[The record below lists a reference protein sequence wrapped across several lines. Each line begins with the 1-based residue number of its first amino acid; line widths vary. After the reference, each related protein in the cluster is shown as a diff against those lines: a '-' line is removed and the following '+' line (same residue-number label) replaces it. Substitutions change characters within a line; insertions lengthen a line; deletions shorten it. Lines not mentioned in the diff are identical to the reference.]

1 MKKLLVTGGAGFIG
15 INFIKHILDIER
27 VDIVVADKFT
37 YASNPEELVNNMK
50 IVTHCMDLA
59 DSSSVENLF
68 NLHEIS
74 HVVHFAA
81 ESHVDRSIKDCKPF
95 IQSNIIATI
104 NLLNEVIKRKIKKF
118 VHISTDEVF
127 GEVPVPAKFNEYSNI
142 CPRNPYSA
150 SKASAEHFVE
160 AYGNTYGLPYT
171 IINSS
176 NNYGPWQYPEKFIP
190 LAVSRILKNQKVPVY
205 GTGSQ
210 IRDWIFVK
218 DAAEA
223 IRCVLHHGNI
233 HERYCIGGEQEIRNI
248 DLIRTIIQKMNVNES
263 FIEYV
268 TDRPGH
274 DARYATS
281 ILKIKRELKWRPKY
295 DLSDGLNET
304 IEWIKKYENRIQL

>member
-15 INFIKHILDIER
+15 INFIKHILDVDK
-27 VDIVVADKFT
+27 VDIVVADRFT

-50 IVTHCMDLA
+50 IDTHCMDLSDA
-59 DSSSVENLF
+59 TSVESLF
-68 NLHEIS
+68 KMHEIT

-81 ESHVDRSIKDCKPF
+81 ESHVDRSIKDCQPF
-95 IQSNIIATI
+95 IQSNIIATV
-104 NLLNEVIKRKIKKF
+104 NLLNEAMKHKVQKF

-127 GEVPVPAKFNEYSNI
+127 GEIAIPGKFNELSNI
-142 CPRNPYSA
+142 SPRNPYSA

-160 AYGNTYGLPYT
+160 AYGNTYGFPYT

-190 LAVSRILKNQKVPVY
+190 LAINRILKKEKVPVY

-223 IRCVLHHGNI
+223 IRRVLHHGNT
-233 HERYCIGGEQEIRNI
+233 HDRYCIGGEQEIRNI
-248 DLIRTIIQKMNVNES
+248 DLLRMIIEKMNADES
-263 FIEYV
+263 LIEYV

-281 ILKIKRELKWRPKY
+281 ILKIKRELKWVPEY
-295 DLSDGLNET
+295 NLSDGLNET
-304 IEWIKKYENRIQL
+304 IEWIKRHENRI